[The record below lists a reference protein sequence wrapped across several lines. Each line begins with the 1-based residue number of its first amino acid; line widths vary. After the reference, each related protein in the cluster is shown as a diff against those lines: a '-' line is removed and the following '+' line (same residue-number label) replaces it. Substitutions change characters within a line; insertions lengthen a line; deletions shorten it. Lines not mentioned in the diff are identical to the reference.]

1 MLSYVQ
7 EMSADIWK
15 KNILEDLKAEVL
27 EYATVEEFLADL
39 KKEFC
44 EGDNKIIKAAK
55 LKKVEQGNKT
65 IEKFVQKLR
74 RIARESRYKGRPLV
88 EEFKKGMNEAIRRK
102 LMEAKQP
109 PRSIE

>member
-1 MLSYVQ
+1 
-7 EMSADIWK
+7 MSADIWK

-44 EGDNKIIKAAK
+44 GGDNKIMKAAK
-55 LKKVEQGNKT
+55 LKKVKQGNKT
-65 IEKFVQKLR
+65 IEKFVQKFR
-74 RIARESRYKGRPLV
+74 RIARESRYEERPLV